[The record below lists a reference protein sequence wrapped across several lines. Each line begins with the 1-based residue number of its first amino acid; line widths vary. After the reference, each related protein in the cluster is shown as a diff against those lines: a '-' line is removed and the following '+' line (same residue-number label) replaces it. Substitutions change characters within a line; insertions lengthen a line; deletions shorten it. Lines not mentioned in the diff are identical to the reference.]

1 MKCEDTCCNELI
13 SSKFEAGFF
22 QGECETK
29 AGLLSIFGLKN
40 LTSLQGNHGSI
51 VLGVCEG
58 NPFSVGSPTA
68 MEVIRQ
74 LLDQN
79 IFGTFA
85 KWTIIIWQKHFQLYY
100 YYFCFIIIDIL
111 QLFIII
117 CLATCGEELGQNVA
131 RVFLGLIKVAG
142 SVFTDLRHCNSAIMM
157 IWFFLLI
164 GLLKYVLQSIS

>member
-1 MKCEDTCCNELI
+1 M
-13 SSKFEAGFF
+13 
-22 QGECETK
+22 
-29 AGLLSIFGLKN
+29 GLKN

-51 VLGVCEG
+51 SLGVYEG

-85 KWTIIIWQKHFQLYY
+85 KWTIIIRQKHFQLYY
-100 YYFCFIIIDIL
+100 YYLCFIIIDIL

-117 CLATCGEELGQNVA
+117 CLATCGEKLGQNVA

-142 SVFTDLRHCNSAIMM
+142 SVFTDLRRYNSAIMM
-157 IWFFLLI
+157 IWFFLLVI
-164 GLLKYVLQSIS
+164 PLKYDLQSIS

>member
-1 MKCEDTCCNELI
+1 MKSKDTCNNELI
-13 SSKFEAGFF
+13 SSYLEAGFF
-22 QGECETK
+22 QDECETK

-51 VLGVCEG
+51 SLGVYEG

-85 KWTIIIWQKHFQLYY
+85 KWTIII
-100 YYFCFIIIDIL
+100 
-111 QLFIII
+111 
-117 CLATCGEELGQNVA
+117 
-131 RVFLGLIKVAG
+131 R
-142 SVFTDLRHCNSAIMM
+142 
-157 IWFFLLI
+157 
-164 GLLKYVLQSIS
+164 